1 MTEEE
6 PMKLQVGDIEM
17 DSHAG
22 VSFGRQT
29 MVAGRGETNLR
40 ANDAGDRRALLQRLS
55 VWSSGAYV
63 AVGVLALGVIV
74 GLALVSGVF
83 SGLQG
88 GAGTLILIPAPGLL
102 LVAGFAFWR
111 ALMGGPQQT
120 EPAIDG
126 VDEQRAAR
134 LGAHLSTRFE
144 P

>member
-55 VWSSGAYV
+55 AWSSGTYV
-63 AVGVLALGVIV
+63 AVGVLALGGIV
-74 GLALVSGVF
+74 GLAFVSGIL
-83 SGLQG
+83 SGMQG
-88 GAGTLILIPAPGLL
+88 GAGALILIPAPGLL

-111 ALMGGPQQT
+111 ALGGGPRRAQ
-120 EPAIDG
+120 PAI
-126 VDEQRAAR
+126 
-134 LGAHLSTRFE
+134 
-144 P
+144 